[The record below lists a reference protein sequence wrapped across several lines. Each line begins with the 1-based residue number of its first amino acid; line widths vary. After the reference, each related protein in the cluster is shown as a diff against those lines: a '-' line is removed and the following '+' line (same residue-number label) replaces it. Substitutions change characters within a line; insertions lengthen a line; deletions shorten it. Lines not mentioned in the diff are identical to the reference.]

1 MATLEK
7 INIAGAAQGTVDV
20 PAQIAEADCADA
32 LVHQCI
38 VAERAR
44 QRAGT
49 AHTKTKGEIRCTT
62 KKPWRQ
68 KGTGRARA
76 GHRGSTIWRGG
87 GVVFG
92 PRYRKYNKKVSRKTK
107 RMVLQ
112 AIIGDLVRDERMR
125 VIDSW
130 AMETPKTATIAALK
144 AQTEC
149 RQLLC
154 IGCGDTHNAQMS
166 ARNITDVDFIDV
178 SEVTVYTLLQHDAV
192 VISREAWDAL
202 VSRAHSSES
211 AKETG

>member
-7 INIAGAAQGTVDV
+7 INIEGTVLGTV
-20 PAQIAEADCADA
+20 EVSSEIAEANCSDA
-32 LVHQCI
+32 LVHQCV

-107 RMVLQ
+107 RLVLK
-112 AIIGDLVRDERMR
+112 AIIGDIVRDERAQ
-125 VIDSW
+125 ILDSW
-130 AMETPKTATIAALK
+130 SLDAPKTTKLVKLK
-144 AQTEC
+144 NNLEC
-149 RQLLC
+149 RKMLC
-154 IGCGDTHNAQMS
+154 IGCGDTHNAQLS
-166 ARNITDVDFIDV
+166 ARNISDVNFIDV
-178 SEVTVYTLLQHDAV
+178 SEVTIYTLLRYDGI
-192 VISREAWDAL
+192 VISEEAWNAL
-202 VSRAHSSES
+202 ITRAQSTES